1 MTKEPLIYNGERI
14 ASSKWCWKTLTA
26 RYKRM
31 KLDQYLILYTKINI
45 QLSAALWTIARQA
58 PLSLGFPRQE
68 YGSGLPFPT
77 PRDLPNP
84 GIEPKSFTSPALA
97 GKFFTISS

>member
-31 KLDQYLILYTKINI
+31 KLDQYLIPYTKIN
-45 QLSAALWTIARQA
+45 LKM
-58 PLSLGFPRQE
+58 
-68 YGSGLPFPT
+68 
-77 PRDLPNP
+77 D
-84 GIEPKSFTSPALA
+84 
-97 GKFFTISS
+97 